1 MRGATLKAAGGRR
14 EPGYRCDAASGG
26 CGRLHR
32 LAKPIDDEIRERI
45 IERLA
50 SFKLQAKLAER
61 AEGRLTAEQARE
73 VRAGLQSDRAK
84 LAQLEALA
92 ADLDA
97 AVVEA
102 TKATISARMLDGSR
116 RLRAGIHRGPLAGLP
131 DTEAA
136 LRHAWDHEWSID
148 RKRKII
154 GELVKLPPEGRAIIL
169 VPVGRGRRAN
179 PEDDV
184 LVDFRL

>member
-1 MRGATLKAAGGRR
+1 VVASTRAAITARR
-14 EPGYRCDAASGG
+14 
-26 CGRLHR
+26 
-32 LAKPIDDEIRERI
+32 
-45 IERLA
+45 
-50 SFKLQAKLAER
+50 
-61 AEGRLTAEQARE
+61 T
-73 VRAGLQSDRAK
+73 
-84 LAQLEALA
+84 EA
-92 ADLDA
+92 
-97 AVVEA
+97 
-102 TKATISARMLDGSR
+102 SR
-116 RLRAGIHRGPLAGLP
+116 RLRAGVHRGPLAGLP

-148 RKRKII
+148 RKREII